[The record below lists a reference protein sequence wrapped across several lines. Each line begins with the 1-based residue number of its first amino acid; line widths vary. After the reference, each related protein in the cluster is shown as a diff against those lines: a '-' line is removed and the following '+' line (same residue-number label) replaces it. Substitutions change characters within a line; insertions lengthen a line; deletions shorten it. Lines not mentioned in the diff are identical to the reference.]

1 MGLATCRLL
10 GPGQLISKDFVEL
23 SNMHYIYIII
33 MHFMH
38 HTVCMCVVCMYVI
51 YIPIDCKYFCK
62 KNIQYVM
69 CGVCKEAHAKGN
81 KGNSLLLYRAYIR
94 MQEPRWLQT

>member
-1 MGLATCRLL
+1 MSKEINFICGLAGFVGLITCRLL

-38 HTVCMCVVCMYVI
+38 HTVCMCVVCMYI
-51 YIPIDCKYFCK
+51 CHI
-62 KNIQYVM
+62 
-69 CGVCKEAHAKGN
+69 
-81 KGNSLLLYRAYIR
+81 
-94 MQEPRWLQT
+94 